1 MTEAHVGVM
10 DSGTIIL
17 HMEDGM
23 VIAGIVIPYA
33 EDARKLA
40 EALLKA
46 AD

>member
-10 DSGTIIL
+10 DSGTIIM
-17 HMEDGM
+17 HIEDGM
-23 VIAGIVIPYA
+23 AIAGIVIPCV